1 MKPHYLFNFIA
12 NNTQMINRSSI
23 IVCYKMSEDAVINW
37 DSIIHKNVRSKDGR
51 DAGNVDAIEGNT
63 VVITSQGDRKEFKI
77 PKSQIE
83 GYNGSEVFLKLDF
96 DDLEKFK
103 V

>member
-1 MKPHYLFNFIA
+1 
-12 NNTQMINRSSI
+12 
-23 IVCYKMSEDAVINW
+23 MSEESIYNW
-37 DSIIHKNVRSKDGR
+37 DAIIHKNVRSKDGR

-63 VVITSQGDRKEFKI
+63 VVITSQGDRKEYNI

-83 GYNGSEVFLKLDF
+83 GYNGSEVSLKMDY
-96 DDLEKFK
+96 DEMEKFK

>member
-1 MKPHYLFNFIA
+1 MA
-12 NNTQMINRSSI
+12 
-23 IVCYKMSEDAVINW
+23 EDSVYNW
-37 DSIIHKNVRSKDGR
+37 DAIIHKNVRSKDGR

-63 VVITSQGDRKEFKI
+63 VIITSQGDRKEYNI

-83 GYNGSEVFLKLDF
+83 GYNGSEVSLTMDF
-96 DDLEKFK
+96 DDLEKFR